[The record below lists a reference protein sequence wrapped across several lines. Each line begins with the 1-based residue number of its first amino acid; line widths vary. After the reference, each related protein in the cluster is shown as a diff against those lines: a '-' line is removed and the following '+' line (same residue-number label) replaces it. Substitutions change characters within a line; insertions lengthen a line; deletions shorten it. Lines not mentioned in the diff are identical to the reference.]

1 MQFFFRLD
9 DNGQATE
16 YSLAQFAI
24 DYPNVSMRADPTPE
38 HLEPY
43 GILVGEVLPQPEYNE
58 RTQVLDRNPPEL
70 IDGRWVIGWSER
82 AATPGEIPREPQWSE
97 WGESLLLPDIR
108 AVSLQINQNAPD
120 IASSLTFGVLNAE
133 NDQGAKFLR
142 VWKIALA
149 TMPSIAPIVPRM
161 QELAQAHQLPDAF
174 VAALAPSP

>member
-1 MQFFFRLD
+1 MEIFVAPE
-9 DNGQATE
+9 GQPVVFPA
-16 YSLAQFAI
+16 SLTTLEEAYPGTMFTPLMTAEQKAQFGLFQ
-24 DYPNVSMRADPTPE
+24 VSIQEQPPHDPRTE
-38 HLEPY
+38 
-43 GILVGEVLPQPEYNE
+43 IL
-58 RTQVLDRNPPEL
+58 TQNPPEQ
-70 IDGRWVIGWSER
+70 IDGRWVIGWSVR

-161 QELAQAHQLPDAF
+161 QELARAHELPEAF
-174 VAALAPSP
+174 VNALAPSP